1 MKKLEL
7 KFAKEILNGQTHVFS
22 TSDVL
27 KVAIENV
34 NKQQGLSISEM
45 SLRIKI
51 IDKLNEHQEFDL
63 SKLKIEDIDFDLKKV
78 IDIEDEYVVKLIE
91 MMDVVE
97 WKVVSRFVL
106 SVLEDLK
113 SQA

>member
-1 MKKLEL
+1 MKSLEL
-7 KFAKEILNGQTHVFS
+7 KFAKEIINGNPHVFS
-22 TSDVL
+22 TTDVL

-34 NKQQGLSISEM
+34 NKQKGLSVSEM
-45 SLRIKI
+45 SIRIKI
-51 IDKLNEHQEFDL
+51 IDKLNENKEFDL

-78 IDIEDEYVVKLIE
+78 IDIEDDYVVKLIE
-91 MMDVVE
+91 MMDEVE
-97 WKVVSRFVL
+97 WKLVSRFVL

>member
-1 MKKLEL
+1 MKSLEL
-7 KFAKEILNGQTHVFS
+7 KFAKEIINGNPHVFS
-22 TSDVL
+22 TTDVL

-34 NKQQGLSISEM
+34 NKQHGLSVAEM

-78 IDIEDEYVVKLIE
+78 IDIEHEYVTKLIE
-91 MMDVVE
+91 MMNAVE
-97 WKVVSRFVL
+97 WKLVSRFVL